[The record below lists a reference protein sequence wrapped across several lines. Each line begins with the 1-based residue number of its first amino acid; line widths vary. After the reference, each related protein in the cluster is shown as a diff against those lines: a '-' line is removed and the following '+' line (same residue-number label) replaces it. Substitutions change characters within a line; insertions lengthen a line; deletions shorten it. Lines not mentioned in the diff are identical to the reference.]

1 MRFKDILLENV
12 VLNATKPL
20 MVSGEQAQA
29 VQALGLEN
37 SLEDWA
43 HKRYSKWI
51 IQVKEAKQVKQVVDS
66 LQPGCQ
72 HWNQVNQFVTNEKIH
87 TQKKYK
93 SDCKKYCKSEVEKY
107 ESISVKI

>member
-43 HKRYSKWI
+43 HKRY
-51 IQVKEAKQVKQVVDS
+51 
-66 LQPGCQ
+66 
-72 HWNQVNQFVTNEKIH
+72 
-87 TQKKYK
+87 
-93 SDCKKYCKSEVEKY
+93 
-107 ESISVKI
+107 